1 MKAEKE
7 AAAAEEEEYGEYYDE
22 EEEAEQE
29 ETKEEVKADPAAAIE
44 REREELKVPAAERE
58 LIAKMSDIE
67 RQIVAKQEEIA
78 KNKKDKAAKDKD
90 FGWWRYDDPA
100 TYFCVSTTSRYS
112 FAPGQQIFT
121 SYGRRSN
128 KYLLTFY
135 GFCISDNRHDS
146 VVMRI
151 RRRIDA
157 DSRLTLDGI
166 VEQLV
171 LSNEEIETGC
181 RREIEL
187 ERQAALDPAFAWPA
201 GEEALSEAT
210 KGVQLKHNKLSQDLL
225 AYLRAHCLLFYPG
238 EDICGVKMT
247 VPTETEYE
255 IMVLKAYRALLD
267 RFKALNPGR
276 FDA

>member
-1 MKAEKE
+1 MSE
-7 AAAAEEEEYGEYYDE
+7 
-22 EEEAEQE
+22 
-29 ETKEEVKADPAAAIE
+29 IE
-44 REREELKVPAAERE
+44 RE
-58 LIAKMSDIE
+58 
-67 RQIVAKQEEIA
+67 IVAKQEQIIA
-78 KNKKDKAAKDKD
+78 KKKSAAAKDKD
-90 FGWWRYDDPA
+90 FSWWRYDDPA

-151 RRRIDA
+151 RRRLDA

-171 LSNEEIETGC
+171 LSNEEIENGS

-187 ERQAALDPAFAWPA
+187 ERQAALNPDFAWPE
-201 GEEALSEAT
+201 GEEILSEAT
-210 KGVQLKHNKLSQDLL
+210 KGVQLKHNKLNQDLL

-238 EDICGVKMT
+238 EDIMAVRMT

-255 IMVLKAYRALLD
+255 IMVLKAYRAMLD